1 MNKSRHEIA
10 LLSATA
16 RRWPMIE
23 ESNAGGCIS
32 ARFVGVLTA
41 VGMDS
46 AGVAAK
52 GAAAAASGAGR
63 RDAEGRSRFPSMLGA
78 FWVRPWGARVFAV
91 AM

>member
-32 ARFVGVLTA
+32 TRFVGVLTAVNTA

-78 FWVRPWGARVFAV
+78 FWV
-91 AM
+91 

>member
-1 MNKSRHEIA
+1 
-10 LLSATA
+10 
-16 RRWPMIE
+16 MIE

-52 GAAAAASGAGR
+52 GAAVAASGAGR

-78 FWVRPWGARVFAV
+78 FWVRPWVLESLCRVFAV